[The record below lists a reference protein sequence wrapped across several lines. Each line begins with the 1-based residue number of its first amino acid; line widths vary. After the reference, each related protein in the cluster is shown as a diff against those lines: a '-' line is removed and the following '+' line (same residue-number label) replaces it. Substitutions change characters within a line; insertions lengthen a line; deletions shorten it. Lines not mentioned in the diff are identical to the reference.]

1 MFITHHPLKFKLLG
15 SAVVIV
21 SALSLLATSKPMV
34 AGAKM
39 PAKPVQVTTPAA
51 RVGALQ
57 HEVQNSKPQMSL
69 SEQLLFARE
78 QALAKAGGGMI
89 TQVSGNAQQWIFT
102 IQQGTKTRVVPVN
115 K

>member
-34 AGAKM
+34 AGTKM
-39 PAKPVQVTTPAA
+39 PAKPVQVTTPL
-51 RVGALQ
+51 RVEPLQ
-57 HEVQNSKPQMSL
+57 HEVPNSKPQMSL

-102 IQQGTKTRVVPVN
+102 IQQGTKTRVVRVN